1 MLAIA
6 RAILVQQKKEFSIN
20 FSKTKQN
27 FTLVYVIL
35 LIIIICLLM
44 EKKSLSLKL
53 TIKVLS
59 F

>member
-35 LIIIICLLM
+35 LIIVICLLM